1 VKWQFIRDIIHV
13 DDVYKLNYP
22 RAMKA
27 QLEEPADAARKAE
40 VLREALVAEDA
51 LRQRE
56 DYLRLTID
64 TIPVL
69 AWCTR
74 PDGWNEFLNQRWL
87 DYTGLTIEEARGWG
101 WKVAIHP
108 DDLPRVLDVWQGLL
122 VSGKSGE
129 LEARLRRADGV
140 YRWFLFRVEP
150 LRDPQG
156 TIVKWYGINTDI
168 DDRKRAEALLAAE
181 NKILE
186 MVATGRPLVVIL
198 DGLCRLVDTLCDK
211 SLASILL
218 IDPNGRCLRR
228 GAGPSFLEAFM
239 AAMDG
244 VEIGPCVGSCGTAA
258 YRKEQVIVSD
268 IVTDPLWANYR
279 ELALA
284 NGLRSGWSTPI
295 LSSDGSVLG
304 VFGIYG
310 REPRSPTPQHLHT
323 IKQITHLASVAIERK
338 QAAESLRASELLA
351 RGQLDAL
358 THTLDALAQE
368 SDSARLLE
376 HVLRT
381 IIEQSDAH
389 SVSVWDRAPDGDW
402 LELFAL
408 IEDGRFQTRG
418 GAMHPAARLITLG
431 QDHPVWKEILHTGLH
446 AVLED
451 IDQPVVLMRVGLG
464 PDATWHDVL
473 DDADLAPALLRFKSH
488 LREMGVHTILFV
500 PMLIAG
506 RVSGFIG
513 IRFSLRRGFRQ
524 EEIELTRALAHQATL
539 AIQLTRLSAQSRQS
553 AVMAERNR
561 MARDIHDTLAQGFTG
576 VIVQLEAAEEA
587 MSQSRTARVSDHL
600 NQAGELARESLR
612 EARRS
617 VQALRPQALEG
628 KQVSEALKDL
638 IEKMTRGTTVHAE
651 FTLQGNQQ
659 KLPPEWE
666 ANLLRIGQEV
676 LTNVLRHARAST
688 FNVLLVFDS
697 REIRLN
703 LRDDGCGFDPKRRH
717 EGFGL
722 QGMRERA
729 EGMGGHLSIES
740 ANGKGTMISIV
751 LPLASVSEGEKI

>member
-1 VKWQFIRDIIHV
+1 
-13 DDVYKLNYP
+13 
-22 RAMKA
+22 MKA
-27 QLEEPADAARKAE
+27 QIEDLADAAGKAE
-40 VLREALVAEDA
+40 LLRETLVAEDA
-51 LRQRE
+51 LRRRE

-87 DYTGLTIEEARGWG
+87 DYTGLNIEEARGWG
-101 WKVAIHP
+101 WKVAIHS
-108 DDLPRVLDVWQGLL
+108 DDLPQLLDVWQGLQA
-122 VSGKSGE
+122 SGKSGE

-150 LRDPQG
+150 LHDAQG
-156 TIVKWYGINTDI
+156 TIVKWYGTNTDI

-181 NKILE
+181 NQILE
-186 MVATGRPLVVIL
+186 MVATGRPLAVIL

-218 IDPNGRCLRR
+218 IDPNGRCLRG
-228 GAGPSFLEAFM
+228 GAGPRLPEAFM
-239 AAMDG
+239 AAVDG
-244 VEIGPCVGSCGTAA
+244 VEIGPAVGSCGTAA

-268 IVTDPLWANYR
+268 IATDPLWADYR
-279 ELALA
+279 DLALA
-284 NGLRSGWSTPI
+284 NGLRSGWSTPV

-304 VFGIYG
+304 VFGVYG

-368 SDSARLLE
+368 SDPDRLLE

-381 IIEQSDAH
+381 IIEQWEAH
-389 SVSVWDRAPDGDW
+389 SVSVWDREPNGDG
-402 LELFAL
+402 LELFAM
-408 IEDGRFQTRG
+408 IEEGRFQTRS
-418 GAMHPAARLITLG
+418 GAIHPAARLTTVV
-431 QDHPVWKEILHTGLH
+431 QDHPVWSEMLRTGLH
-446 AVLED
+446 AVVDVTDLP
-451 IDQPVVLMRVGLG
+451 IVRVRVGSG
-464 PDATWHDVL
+464 PNAIWREVL
-473 DDADLAPALLRFKSH
+473 DEGDWAPALMRFKAH
-488 LREMGVHTILFV
+488 LREMGVQTILFV
-500 PMLIAG
+500 PMFVAG
-506 RVSGFIG
+506 RVAGFIG
-513 IRFSLRRGFRQ
+513 IRFTLKRDFRQ

-539 AIQLTRLSAQSRQS
+539 AIQLTRLSVQSRQS
-553 AVMAERNR
+553 AVTAERNR

-576 VIVQLEAAEEA
+576 VIIQLEAAGEA
-587 MSQSRTARVSDHL
+587 MSQSRTEIVSDHL
-600 NQAGELARESLR
+600 NQAGDLARESLR

-617 VQALRPQALEG
+617 VQALRPQALDE
-628 KQVSEALKDL
+628 KQLSEALKDL
-638 IEKMTRGTTVHAE
+638 VKKMTSGTTVKAE
-651 FTLQGNQQ
+651 FTSQGEQQ
-659 KLPPEWE
+659 KIPPEWE
-666 ANLLRIGQEV
+666 TELLRIGQEV
-676 LTNVLRHARAST
+676 LTNVLRHARASQ
-688 FNVLLVFDS
+688 FNVMLVFDS

-729 EGMGGHLSIES
+729 EGMGGQFSIES
-740 ANGKGTMISIV
+740 ANGKGTMISII
-751 LPLASVSEGEKI
+751 LPLAGAQEGEKI

>member
-1 VKWQFIRDIIHV
+1 
-13 DDVYKLNYP
+13 
-22 RAMKA
+22 MKA

-129 LEARLRRADGV
+129 LETRLRRADGV

-368 SDSARLLE
+368 SDTDRLLE

-381 IIEQSDAH
+381 IIEQSDAL
-389 SVSVWDRAPDGDW
+389 SVSVWDREPDGDS
-402 LELFAL
+402 LEVFAL
-408 IEDGRFQTRG
+408 IEDGRFQTRRG
-418 GAMHPAARLITLG
+418 GTLHPEARLITLG

-451 IDQPVVLMRVGLG
+451 IDQPVVRMRVGLG

-539 AIQLTRLSAQSRQS
+539 AMQLTRLSAQSRQS

-576 VIVQLEAAEEA
+576 VIVQLEAAGEA

-729 EGMGGHLSIES
+729 EGMGGQLSIES

-751 LPLASVSEGEKI
+751 LPLASASEAEKL

>member
-1 VKWQFIRDIIHV
+1 
-13 DDVYKLNYP
+13 
-22 RAMKA
+22 MKSH
-27 QLEEPADAARKAE
+27 LEETVDAA
-40 VLREALVAEDA
+40 VQVGLLRDESMAEDA
-51 LRQRE
+51 LRRGE

-74 PDGWNEFLNQRWL
+74 PDGSNEFLNQRWL

-108 DDLPRVLDVWQGLL
+108 DDLPQLLDVWQGLL

-156 TIVKWYGINTDI
+156 SIVKWYGTNTDI

-181 NKILE
+181 NQILE
-186 MVATGRPLVVIL
+186 MVATGRPLAGIL
-198 DGLCRLVDTLCDK
+198 DGLCRLVDKLCDK

-228 GAGPSFLEAFM
+228 GAGPSFPEAFM
-239 AAMDG
+239 AAVDG
-244 VEIGPCVGSCGTAA
+244 VEIGPSVGSCGTAA

-268 IVTDPLWANYR
+268 IATDPLWANYR

-295 LSSDGSVLG
+295 LSSDGRVLG
-304 VFGIYG
+304 IFGIYG
-310 REPRSPTPQHLHT
+310 REPRSPTPQHQHT
-323 IKQITHLASVAIERK
+323 IKQITHLASIAIERK

-351 RGQLDAL
+351 RGQLEAL

-368 SDSARLLE
+368 SDTDRLLE

-381 IIEQSDAH
+381 IIEQSEAH
-389 SVSVWDRAPDGDW
+389 SVSVWDREPDGDW
-402 LELFAL
+402 LELFAM
-408 IEDGRFQTRG
+408 IEDGRFQSRS
-418 GAMHPAARLITLG
+418 GAFHPAARLAMLA
-431 QDHPVWKEILHTGLH
+431 QDHPVWREILPTGLH
-446 AVLED
+446 AVIED
-451 IDQPVVLMRVGLG
+451 IDQPTVRMCVGMD
-464 PDATWHDVL
+464 PSATWHDIL
-473 DDADLAPALLRFKSH
+473 KDGELPPSIMRFKSH

-500 PMLIAG
+500 PMLVAG
-506 RVSGFIG
+506 RVTGFIG
-513 IRFSLRRGFRQ
+513 IRFTLKRGFRQ

-576 VIVQLEAAEEA
+576 VIVQLEAVEEA
-587 MSQSRTARVSDHL
+587 MSKEQAVKASGHL
-600 NQAGELARESLR
+600 DRAGELARESLR

-617 VQALRPQALEG
+617 VQALRPQALEE
-628 KQVSEALKDL
+628 KQLSEALKDL
-638 IEKMTRGTTVHAE
+638 IEKMTRGTTVHSKFA
-651 FTLQGNQQ
+651 LQGKRR

-666 ANLLRIGQEV
+666 TNLLRIGQEV
-676 LTNVLRHARAST
+676 LTNVIRHAQASE
-688 FNVLLVFDS
+688 FKVLLVFDS
-697 REIRLN
+697 SEIRLE
-703 LRDDGCGFDPKRRH
+703 LRDNGCGFDPQRKH

-729 EGMGGHLSIES
+729 EGMGGRLTIQS
-740 ANGKGTMISIV
+740 AAGQGTAISIV
-751 LPLASVSEGEKI
+751 LPVANAAELEEL

>member
-1 VKWQFIRDIIHV
+1 
-13 DDVYKLNYP
+13 
-22 RAMKA
+22 MKA

-451 IDQPVVLMRVGLG
+451 IDQPVVRMRVGLG

-576 VIVQLEAAEEA
+576 VIVQLEAAGEA

-676 LTNVLRHARAST
+676 LTNVLRHARASE
-688 FNVLLVFDS
+688 FNVLLVFGS

-722 QGMRERA
+722 QGMSERA
-729 EGMGGHLSIES
+729 EGMGGQLSIES

-751 LPLASVSEGEKI
+751 LPLASASEAEKL

>member
-1 VKWQFIRDIIHV
+1 
-13 DDVYKLNYP
+13 
-22 RAMKA
+22 MKA
-27 QLEEPADAARKAE
+27 ELEETLDAAVKVELLPHR
-40 VLREALVAEDA
+40 LVAEDA
-51 LRQRE
+51 LRRRE

-69 AWCTR
+69 AWSNR
-74 PDGWNEFLNQRWL
+74 PDGSNEFLNQRWL
-87 DYTGLTIEEARGWG
+87 DYTGPTIEEARGWG

-108 DDLPRVLDVWQGLL
+108 DDLPQLLDVWQGLL
-122 VSGKSGE
+122 VSGKPGE

-150 LRDPQG
+150 LRDALG
-156 TIVKWYGINTDI
+156 TIVKWYGTNTDI

-181 NKILE
+181 NQILE
-186 MVATGRPLVVIL
+186 MVATGRQLAVIL
-198 DGLCRLVDTLCDK
+198 DGLCRLVDKLCDK

-228 GAGPSFLEAFM
+228 GAGPSFPEGFM
-239 AAMDG
+239 AAVDG
-244 VEIGPCVGSCGTAA
+244 IEIGPCVGSCGTAA
-258 YRKEQVIVSD
+258 YLKEQVIVSD
-268 IVTDPLWANYR
+268 IATDPLWANYR

-295 LSSDGSVLG
+295 LSSEGSVLG

-310 REPRSPTPQHLHT
+310 REPRSPTPQHQHT

-338 QAAESLRASELLA
+338 QAAESLHASDLLA

-358 THTLDALAQE
+358 THTLDALARE
-368 SDSARLLE
+368 SDPDRLLE

-381 IIEQSDAH
+381 IIEKSDAH
-389 SVSVWDRAPDGDW
+389 SASVWDREPDGDW

-408 IEDGRFQTRG
+408 IEDGRFQTRS
-418 GAMHPAARLITLG
+418 GAIHPAARLAMLA
-431 QDHPVWKEILHTGLH
+431 QDHPVWREILPTGLH
-446 AVLED
+446 AVIED
-451 IDQPVVLMRVGLG
+451 IDQPIVRMCVGMG
-464 PDATWHDVL
+464 PNATWHDIL
-473 DDADLAPALLRFKSH
+473 GETDLAPAMMHFKSH

-500 PMLIAG
+500 PMLVAG

-513 IRFSLRRGFRQ
+513 IRFTLKRGFRQ

-576 VIVQLEAAEEA
+576 VIVQLEAVEEA
-587 MSQSRTARVSDHL
+587 MSQNQAAKASGHL
-600 NQAGELARESLR
+600 ERAGELARESLR

-617 VQALRPQALEG
+617 VQALRPQALEE
-628 KQVSEALKDL
+628 KPLSEALKDL
-638 IEKMTRGTTVHAE
+638 IERMTSGTTVRAE
-651 FTLQGNQQ
+651 FTLQGEQQ
-659 KLPPEWE
+659 KLPLEWE
-666 ANLLRIGQEV
+666 TNLLRIGQEV
-676 LTNVLRHARAST
+676 LTNVVRHAHASA
-688 FNVLLVFDS
+688 FDVQLIFDS
-697 REIRLN
+697 REIRLT
-703 LRDDGCGFDPKRRH
+703 LRDDGCGFDPQRRH

-740 ANGKGTMISIV
+740 TKGKGTRISIV
-751 LPLASVSEGEKI
+751 IPLATASEPEKPW

>member
-1 VKWQFIRDIIHV
+1 
-13 DDVYKLNYP
+13 
-22 RAMKA
+22 MKA

-284 NGLRSGWSTPI
+284 TGLRSGWSTPI

-368 SDSARLLE
+368 SDTDRLLE

-381 IIEQSDAH
+381 IIEQSDAL
-389 SVSVWDRAPDGDW
+389 SVSVWDREPDGDS
-402 LELFAL
+402 LEVFAL
-408 IEDGRFQTRG
+408 IEDGCFQTRRG
-418 GAMHPAARLITLG
+418 GTLHPASRLITLG

-451 IDQPVVLMRVGLG
+451 IDQPVVRMRVGLG
-464 PDATWHDVL
+464 SDATWHDVL

-576 VIVQLEAAEEA
+576 VIVQLEAAGEA

-676 LTNVLRHARAST
+676 LTNVLRHARASE

-729 EGMGGHLSIES
+729 EGMGGQLSIES

-751 LPLASVSEGEKI
+751 LPLASASEAEKL

>member
-1 VKWQFIRDIIHV
+1 
-13 DDVYKLNYP
+13 
-22 RAMKA
+22 MKA
-27 QLEEPADAARKAE
+27 QLEKTSNAARKVE

-228 GAGPSFLEAFM
+228 GAGPSLPEAFM

-244 VEIGPCVGSCGTAA
+244 GEIGPCVGSCGTAA

-368 SDSARLLE
+368 SDTDRLLE

-381 IIEQSDAH
+381 IIEQSDAL
-389 SVSVWDRAPDGDW
+389 SVSVWDREPDGDS
-402 LELFAL
+402 LEVFAL
-408 IEDGRFQTRG
+408 IEDGCFQTRRG
-418 GAMHPAARLITLG
+418 GTLHPASRLITLG

-451 IDQPVVLMRVGLG
+451 IDQPVVRMRVGLG
-464 PDATWHDVL
+464 SDATWHDVL

-576 VIVQLEAAEEA
+576 VIVQLEAAGEA

-697 REIRLN
+697 GEIRLN

-729 EGMGGHLSIES
+729 EGMGGQLSIES

-751 LPLASVSEGEKI
+751 LPLASASEAEKL

>member
-1 VKWQFIRDIIHV
+1 
-13 DDVYKLNYP
+13 
-22 RAMKA
+22 M
-27 QLEEPADAARKAE
+27 
-40 VLREALVAEDA
+40 AEDA
-51 LRQRE
+51 LRRRE
-56 DYLRLTID
+56 DYLRLAID

-69 AWCTR
+69 AWCNR
-74 PDGWNEFLNQRWL
+74 PNGWNEFLNQRWL
-87 DYTGLTIEEARGWG
+87 DFTGLTIEEAQGWG
-101 WKVAIHP
+101 GKLAIHP

-323 IKQITHLASVAIERK
+323 IQQITHLASVAIARK
-338 QAAESLRASELLA
+338 QGAESLRASELLA

-451 IDQPVVLMRVGLG
+451 IDQPVVRMRVGLG
-464 PDATWHDVL
+464 PDATWHAVL

-576 VIVQLEAAEEA
+576 VIVQLEAVEEA
-587 MSQSRTARVSDHL
+587 MSKDQAVKASGHL
-600 NQAGELARESLR
+600 DRAGELARESLR

-617 VQALRPQALEG
+617 VQALRPQALEE
-628 KQVSEALKDL
+628 KQLSEALKDL
-638 IEKMTRGTTVHAE
+638 IERMTGGTTVHAE
-651 FTLQGNQQ
+651 LTLQGEPR

-666 ANLLRIGQEV
+666 TNLLRIGQEV
-676 LTNVLRHARAST
+676 LTNVLRHARASE
-688 FNVLLVFDS
+688 FNALLVFDG
-697 REIRLN
+697 REIRLD
-703 LRDDGCGFDPKRRH
+703 LRDNGCGFDPQRRH

-729 EGMGGHLSIES
+729 EGMGGQLTIQS
-740 ANGKGTMISIV
+740 AAGKGTAISIV
-751 LPLASVSEGEKI
+751 LPVANAVELEAL

>member
-1 VKWQFIRDIIHV
+1 
-13 DDVYKLNYP
+13 
-22 RAMKA
+22 MKA
-27 QLEEPADAARKAE
+27 QLEETVDAAVKVE
-40 VLREALVAEDA
+40 LLRDRLVAEDV
-51 LRQRE
+51 LRRGE

-69 AWCTR
+69 AWCNL
-74 PDGWNEFLNQRWL
+74 PDGSNEFLNQRWL

-108 DDLPRVLDVWQGLL
+108 DDLPQLLDVWQGLL

-150 LRDPQG
+150 LRDSQG
-156 TIVKWYGINTDI
+156 TIVKWYGTNTDI
-168 DDRKRAEALLAAE
+168 DDRKRAETLLAGE
-181 NKILE
+181 NQILE
-186 MVATGRPLVVIL
+186 MVATGKPLGVIL
-198 DGLCRLVDTLCDK
+198 DGVCRLVDKLSND

-218 IDPNGRCLRR
+218 FDPNGNCLRP
-228 GAGPSFLEAFM
+228 GAAPRFPEGFIAL
-239 AAMDG
+239 MDG
-244 VEIGPCVGSCGTAA
+244 VKIGPDAGSCGTAA

-268 IVTDPLWANYR
+268 IATDPLWANYR

-284 NGLRSGWSTPI
+284 YGLRAGWSTPI
-295 LSSDGSVLG
+295 LSSDGSVLAL
-304 VFGIYG
+304 FGIYW
-310 REPRSPTPQHLHT
+310 REPRSPAPQHQQI

-368 SDSARLLE
+368 SDPDRLLE

-389 SVSVWDRAPDGDW
+389 SVSVWDREPDGDW
-402 LELFAL
+402 LELFAM
-408 IEDGRFQTRG
+408 IEDCRFQTRS
-418 GAMHPAARLITLG
+418 GAIHPAARLAMLA
-431 QDHPVWKEILHTGLH
+431 QDHPVWREILHTGLH
-446 AVLED
+446 AVIED
-451 IDQPVVLMRVGLG
+451 IDQPIVRMCVGIG
-464 PDATWHDVL
+464 PNATWHDIL
-473 DDADLAPALLRFKSH
+473 NDADLAPALMRLKSH

-513 IRFSLRRGFRQ
+513 IRFTLKRDFRQ
-524 EEIELTRALAHQATL
+524 EEIELTRPLAHQATL

-561 MARDIHDTLAQGFTG
+561 MAHDIHDTLAQGFTG
-576 VIVQLEAAEEA
+576 VIVQLEAARGA
-587 MSQSRTARVSDHL
+587 LSQSKTAKASGHL
-600 NQAGELARESLR
+600 NLAGELAREGLR

-617 VQALRPQALEG
+617 VQALRPQALEE
-628 KQVSEALKDL
+628 KPLVAALKDM
-638 IEKMTRGTTVHAE
+638 IERMTTGMTVQAK
-651 FTLQGNQQ
+651 FTLRGEPRE
-659 KLPPEWE
+659 LPPDWE
-666 ANLLRIGQEV
+666 TNLLRIGQEV
-676 LTNVLRHARAST
+676 LTNVLRHAQASELD
-688 FNVLLVFDS
+688 VLLVFDS

-703 LRDDGCGFDPKRRH
+703 LRDNGRGFDPAKRH

-729 EGMGGHLSIES
+729 ESMGGQLSIQS
-740 ANGKGTMISIV
+740 AKGHGTVISIV
-751 LPLASVSEGEKI
+751 LPVANDSESESL

>member
-1 VKWQFIRDIIHV
+1 
-13 DDVYKLNYP
+13 
-22 RAMKA
+22 MKA
-27 QLEEPADAARKAE
+27 QLEETQDTGL
-40 VLREALVAEDA
+40 LREELTAEDA
-51 LRQRE
+51 LRRSE

-69 AWCTR
+69 AWCTL
-74 PDGWNEFLNQRWL
+74 PDGSNEFLNQRWL

-108 DDLPRVLDVWQGLL
+108 DDLPQLLEVWQGLL
-122 VSGKSGE
+122 VSGRSGE

-150 LRDPQG
+150 LRDSQG
-156 TIVKWYGINTDI
+156 TIVKWYGTNTDI
-168 DDRKRAEALLAAE
+168 DDRKRTEALLAAE
-181 NKILE
+181 NQILE
-186 MVATGRPLVVIL
+186 MVATGRPLAVIL
-198 DGLCRLVDTLCDK
+198 DGLCRLVEALCDK

-228 GAGPSFLEAFM
+228 GAGPTFPEAFM
-239 AAMDG
+239 AAVDG

-268 IVTDPLWANYR
+268 IATDPLWANYR

-310 REPRSPTPQHLHT
+310 REPRSPTPQHHHT

-338 QAAESLRASELLA
+338 RAAESLHASELLA

-368 SDSARLLE
+368 SDPDRLLE

-389 SVSVWDRAPDGDW
+389 SVSVWDREPDGDW
-402 LELFAL
+402 LELFAM
-408 IEDGRFQTRG
+408 IEDGRFQTRS
-418 GAMHPAARLITLG
+418 GAFHPAARLAMLA
-431 QDHPVWKEILHTGLH
+431 QDHPVWREILHTGLH
-446 AVLED
+446 AVIED
-451 IDQPVVLMRVGLG
+451 IDQPVVRMCVGFG
-464 PDATWHDVL
+464 PSATWHDIL
-473 DDADLAPALLRFKSH
+473 KDGELAPAIMGFKSH
-488 LREMGVHTILFV
+488 LRQIGVHTILFV
-500 PMLIAG
+500 PMVVAG
-506 RVSGFIG
+506 RVTGFIG
-513 IRFSLRRGFRQ
+513 IRFTLKRVFRQ

-576 VIVQLEAAEEA
+576 VIVQLEAVEEA
-587 MSQSRTARVSDHL
+587 MSQNQAVKASGHL
-600 NQAGELARESLR
+600 NRAGDLARESLR

-617 VQALRPQALEG
+617 VQALRPQALEE
-628 KQVSEALKDL
+628 KPLSEALKDL
-638 IEKMTRGTTVHAE
+638 IERMTGGTTVQGK
-651 FTLQGNQQ
+651 FTLRGQPRE
-659 KLPPEWE
+659 LPAEWE
-666 ANLLRIGQEV
+666 ANILRIGQEA
-676 LTNVLRHARAST
+676 LTNVLRHARASE
-688 FNVLLVFDS
+688 FKVLLAFNS
-697 REIRLN
+697 REIRLD
-703 LRDDGCGFDPKRRH
+703 LRDNGCGLDLRRRH

-729 EGMGGHLSIES
+729 EGMGGHISIQSGE
-740 ANGKGTMISIV
+740 GKGTVISIV
-751 LPLASVSEGEKI
+751 LPLTTDSEPDGP

>member
-1 VKWQFIRDIIHV
+1 
-13 DDVYKLNYP
+13 
-22 RAMKA
+22 MKA
-27 QLEEPADAARKAE
+27 QLEEPVDAARKVE
-40 VLREALVAEDA
+40 LLREDLVVEDA
-51 LRQRE
+51 LRRGE

-108 DDLPRVLDVWQGLL
+108 DDLPRLLDVWQEVLA
-122 VSGKSGE
+122 SGKSGE

-150 LRDPQG
+150 LLDAQG
-156 TIVKWYGINTDI
+156 TIVKWYGTNTDI
-168 DDRKRAEALLAAE
+168 DDRKRAETLLAGE
-181 NKILE
+181 NQILE
-186 MVATGRPLVVIL
+186 MVATGKPLGVIL
-198 DGLCRLVDTLCDK
+198 DELCRLVDKLSSD
-211 SLASILL
+211 SLHSILL
-218 IDPNGRCLRR
+218 FDPNGNCLRR
-228 GAGPSFLEAFM
+228 GAGPSFPEAFM
-239 AAMDG
+239 AAVDG
-244 VEIGPCVGSCGTAA
+244 IEIGPCVGSCGTAA

-268 IVTDPLWANYR
+268 IETSPLWANYL
-279 ELALA
+279 ELARA
-284 NGLRSGWSTPI
+284 YGLRAGWSTPI

-304 VFGIYG
+304 TFAIYW
-310 REPRSPTPQHLHT
+310 REPRSPGPHHQQI
-323 IKQITHLASVAIERK
+323 IKQITHLTAVAIERK
-338 QAAESLRASELLA
+338 RSAESLRASELLA

-368 SDSARLLE
+368 SDPDRLLE

-451 IDQPVVLMRVGLG
+451 IDQPVVRMRVGMG

-473 DDADLAPALLRFKSH
+473 DDAALAPALLRFKSRS
-488 LREMGVHTILFV
+488 REMGVHTILFV

-513 IRFSLRRGFRQ
+513 IRFTQMRGFRQ

-539 AIQLTRLSAQSRQS
+539 AIQLTHLSAQSRQS

-576 VIVQLEAAEEA
+576 VIVQLEAAGEA

-600 NQAGELARESLR
+600 DQAGELARESLR

-617 VQALRPQALEG
+617 MQALRPQALEG
-628 KQVSEALKDL
+628 KQLSEALRDL
-638 IEKMTRGTTVHAE
+638 VKKMTAGTTVKAE
-651 FTLQGNQQ
+651 FTSQGEQQ

-676 LTNVLRHARAST
+676 LTNVLRHARASE

-697 REIRLN
+697 RAIRLN

-729 EGMGGHLSIES
+729 EGMGGQLSIES

-751 LPLASVSEGEKI
+751 LPLASASEGEKL